1 MNYSFFFHHQIPET
15 PLWLLSKN
23 RTADAE
29 RSLRWLRGWVAKKD
43 VAQELEEL
51 QRYSRRIKSCDA
63 CIKKDLICP
72 HPPPT
77 LDGKINELKRKQT
90 LNPLFIVMA
99 LFSIISLSNTFL
111 MPTYIVQ
118 IFTAY
123 NIPLDSD
130 HAAAILSYAN
140 LLANILCMILLRFTG
155 KRKLYL
161 IMLSIMFMCAATIA
175 MYGFIVLPR
184 GYSSYPHI
192 TPNFKLPNKH
202 LGYIPFVCIIV
213 ANFSFIY
220 IIAMPW
226 TVMSELFSYKYVF
239 LFNFLWWKYNF
250 LLEKI
255 FFFSFEE

>member
-1 MNYSFFFHHQIPET
+1 MSE
-15 PLWLLSKN
+15 K
-23 RTADAE
+23 
-29 RSLRWLRGWVAKKD
+29 GVAH
-43 VAQELEEL
+43 ELEEL
-51 QRYSRRIKSCDA
+51 TRYSRRIKSCDA

-77 LDGKINELKRKQT
+77 LDEKLVELKRKQT

-99 LFSIISLSNTFL
+99 LFLIISLSNTFL

-130 HAAAILSYAN
+130 HAAAILSYSN
-140 LLANILCMILLRFTG
+140 LLANFSCMILLRFTG

-161 IMLSIMFMCAATIA
+161 IMLSIMFVCAATISV
-175 MYGFIVLPR
+175 YGFIVLPR

-192 TPNFKLPNKH
+192 TPNFKLPNKY

-213 ANFSFIY
+213 ANFAFIY
-220 IIAMPW
+220 CIAMPW
-226 TVMSELFSYKYVF
+226 TVMSELFPYKFVF
-239 LFNFLWWKYNF
+239 LFNFL
-250 LLEKI
+250 
-255 FFFSFEE
+255 